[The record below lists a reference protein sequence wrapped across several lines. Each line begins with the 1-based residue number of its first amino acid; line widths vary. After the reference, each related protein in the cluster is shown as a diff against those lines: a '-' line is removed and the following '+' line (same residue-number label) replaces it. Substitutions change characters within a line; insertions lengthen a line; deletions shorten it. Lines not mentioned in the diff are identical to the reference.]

1 MHPAALR
8 HGAHRQ
14 AQPPVSLVAFCRT
27 IPWWEIMRI
36 AITILAALTAAVTAM
51 GTASA
56 ATQSKAQSPTVPQVL
71 MLNQLNG
78 TAHAYQQPAT
88 LNVELDVPPYPPSR
102 VLRDLHWARWDAV
115 SAAGTGLLW
124 VEGNSGLGPPPPATQ
139 HCSAVID
146 LVWRYCSV
154 TVTLQD
160 PEYDSQAHL
169 RFFSQLLISSRLSE
183 GVAGGGQYDWE
194 WQPHGWVQVQGA

>member
-1 MHPAALR
+1 
-8 HGAHRQ
+8 
-14 AQPPVSLVAFCRT
+14 
-27 IPWWEIMRI
+27 MRI

-56 ATQSKAQSPTVPQVL
+56 ATGSKAQSPTVPQVL

-78 TAHAYQQPAT
+78 TAQAYQQPTT

-124 VEGNSGLGPPPPATQ
+124 VEGNAGLGPPPPATQ

-154 TVTLQD
+154 SVTLQD

-194 WQPHGWVQVQGA
+194 WQPHGWVQVQGASRRHPGASPAPAQPDQAGPDHLSTPPFETC